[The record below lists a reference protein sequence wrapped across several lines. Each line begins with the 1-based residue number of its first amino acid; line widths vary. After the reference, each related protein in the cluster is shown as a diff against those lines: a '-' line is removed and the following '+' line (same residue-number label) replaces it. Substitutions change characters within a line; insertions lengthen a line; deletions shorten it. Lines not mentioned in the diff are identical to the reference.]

1 MLKKF
6 NKGMKCGLLM
16 ILLAFLLMLYCVTMD
31 KPVFDFVP
39 WLNYLGVVIA
49 VVSAMR
55 RKFIGKVEKEDKG
68 YVDKGFELN
77 YYKLSYRRRFIRT
90 LWLILWINLILIL
103 LHFLGEPAYIVVP
116 MAVGFAVIEY
126 IQASIN
132 YKKWKEEENN

>member
-1 MLKKF
+1 MKKL
-6 NKGMKCGLLM
+6 NIGMICGLVM

-39 WLNYLGVVIA
+39 WLYYLGAGIA

-55 RKFIGKVEKEDKG
+55 RKFIGKIEKADKG

-90 LWLILWINLILIL
+90 LWLIPWIILILIWFYWL
-103 LHFLGEPAYIVVP
+103 DTPAYILVP
-116 MAVGFAVIEY
+116 MAVCFAVVEY
-126 IQASIN
+126 IQAFVN
-132 YKKWKEEENN
+132 YKKWKEEKNS